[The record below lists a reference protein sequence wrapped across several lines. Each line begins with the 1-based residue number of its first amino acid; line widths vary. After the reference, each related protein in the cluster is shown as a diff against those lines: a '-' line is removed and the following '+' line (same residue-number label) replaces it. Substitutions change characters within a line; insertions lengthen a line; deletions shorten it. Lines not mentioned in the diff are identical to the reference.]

1 MGERKKVLVVDDMA
15 ISLSVT
21 EQALRQHYEVITV
34 NSGGRALRYMKKER
48 PDLILLDIRMD
59 QMDGIETLKEI
70 RNLPNG
76 ADIPVIMLTAQSD
89 KATVIETAKL
99 GIYDY
104 MLKPFAPQELL
115 SRVRG
120 VLEPDKEAAAA
131 LVAAAAADLPL
142 VSGASP
148 KPGPQTAPAAEVS
161 DPG

>member
-1 MGERKKVLVVDDMA
+1 MKILVVDDEKLLVKGMKFN
-15 ISLSVT
+15 L
-21 EQALRQHYEVITV
+21 ENEGYEVECAYNGAAAV
-34 NSGGRALRYMKKER
+34 ELAREGKF
-48 PDLILLDIRMD
+48 DLIILDVMMPEVDGLEACMRIR
-59 QMDGIETLKEI
+59 EFS
-70 RNLPNG
+70 NV
-76 ADIPVIMLTAQSD
+76 PVIMLTAQSD

-142 VSGASP
+142 ASGASP

>member
-1 MGERKKVLVVDDMA
+1 MGERKKVLVVDDVA

-21 EQALRQHYEVITV
+21 EQALREHYEVITV
-34 NSGGRALRYMKKER
+34 NSGDRALRYMKKDR

-59 QMDGIETLKEI
+59 QMDGIETLKAI
-70 RNLPNG
+70 RKLPNG
-76 ADIPVIMLTAQSD
+76 ANIPVIMLTAQSD
-89 KATVIETAKL
+89 RATVIETAKL

-131 LVAAAAADLPL
+131 LVAAAAADLPPT
-142 VSGASP
+142 SMAP
-148 KPGPQTAPAAEVS
+148 AKTAPAAG
-161 DPG
+161 D

>member
-1 MGERKKVLVVDDMA
+1 
-15 ISLSVT
+15 
-21 EQALRQHYEVITV
+21 
-34 NSGGRALRYMKKER
+34 
-48 PDLILLDIRMD
+48 MD